1 MKKSLALRL
10 AAIPAAVL
18 ASAGSVFAAVPAAVT
33 TSVETMGTDGATIAG
48 AVLVAIIAVV
58 AIKFLRKGF

>member
-1 MKKSLALRL
+1 MKKSFALRL

-18 ASAGSVFAAVPAAVT
+18 ASAGSAFAAVPVEVT
-33 TSVETMGTDGATIAG
+33 SSVTAMGTDGATIAG

-58 AIKFLRKGF
+58 AIKFLRKAF